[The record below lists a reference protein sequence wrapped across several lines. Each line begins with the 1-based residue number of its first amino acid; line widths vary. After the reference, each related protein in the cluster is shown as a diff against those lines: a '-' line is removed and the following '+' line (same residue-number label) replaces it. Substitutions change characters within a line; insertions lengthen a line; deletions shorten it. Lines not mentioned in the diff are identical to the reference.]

1 MFLRQL
7 LTRQYLA
14 FLLVGGG
21 SVLLNIFV
29 RWLLSHSLSFPA
41 AIAGAYVVST
51 LTAFLF
57 NAVITFDVRDRVIS
71 RLLKYAL
78 VNVIGLMQVL
88 LVSMG
93 LLHVSEGLL
102 PLSKGMMETGC
113 HVVAL
118 ATLTITS
125 FFLHKKFTFK

>member
-1 MFLRQL
+1 MLLRQL

-14 FLLVGGG
+14 FLLAGGG
-21 SVLLNIFV
+21 SALVNIFV
-29 RWLLSHSLSFPA
+29 RWVLRHSLSFPA
-41 AIAGAYVVST
+41 AIAAAYVVST
-51 LTAFLF
+51 LTAFLL
-57 NAVITFDVRDRVIS
+57 NAVITFDVRDRLLS
-71 RLLKYAL
+71 RLLKYVL

-102 PLSKGMMETGC
+102 PLSQGMVETGC

-118 ATLTITS
+118 ATLAITS
-125 FFLHKKFTFK
+125 FFLHKKFTFQ